1 MSFFNLLLVNN
12 DLWGS
17 RGGEG
22 KGKALPWSC
31 LVAARLV
38 QGLGTSEAHD
48 EPRALWVGISSLLD
62 HVPDE
67 EKQSGLG
74 FVG

>member
-1 MSFFNLLLVNN
+1 MIS
-12 DLWGS
+12 GAAE
-17 RGGEG
+17 EG
-22 KGKALPWSC
+22 REKGKLCPWSR
-31 LVAARLV
+31 LVAAGLV

-74 FVG
+74 LVG